1 MILQHEIVTCYD
13 LLALTF
19 QSAYIPTMPITKDI
33 QIEDL
38 VEQLPQAVAYLLN
51 EGIVCILCGEPIWG
65 TLEEAAKS
73 KGFADGDIKRFVDDL
88 NELLQ

>member
-1 MILQHEIVTCYD
+1 
-13 LLALTF
+13 
-19 QSAYIPTMPITKDI
+19 MPITKDI

-38 VEQLPQAVAYLLN
+38 VEQLPKAVAYLLN

-73 KGFADGDIKRFVDDL
+73 KGFTDEDIKKFVNDL
-88 NELLQ
+88 NV